1 MNINPFHSWLSKPEA
16 QSVMLREAPREHF
29 EQAREAVMAELEIA
43 TVDQNGK
50 RLKER
55 EVRTALKVVAKL

>member
-1 MNINPFHSWLSKPEA
+1 MSFHPSWFGREEMVSTPLK
-16 QSVMLREAPREHF
+16 EAPREHF
-29 EQAREAVMAELEIA
+29 EQAREAVLSELEIA

-55 EVRTALKVVAKL
+55 DVRTAMKVVAKL